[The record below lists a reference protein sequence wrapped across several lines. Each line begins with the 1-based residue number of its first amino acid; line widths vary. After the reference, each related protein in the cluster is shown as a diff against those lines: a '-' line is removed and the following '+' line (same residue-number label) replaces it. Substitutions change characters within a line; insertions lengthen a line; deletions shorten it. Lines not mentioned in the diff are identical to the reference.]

1 VKIQPLMFAALIAL
15 LSTSL
20 SAADPKEIE
29 RRVTELNAQ
38 SVKLF
43 GVSLTALR
51 YLTNADANSYL
62 HLGHLEKSGEIT
74 FIRELEA
81 KGYVRTQVMQAL
93 PDGSQRHETFLR
105 VMPIGDGVAVQR
117 SIMRLQHNSPS
128 QPTR

>member
-1 VKIQPLMFAALIAL
+1 MKIQRLICAAGIAL
-15 LSTSL
+15 LSASL

-29 RRVTELNAQ
+29 RKVSELNAQ

-43 GVSLTALR
+43 GVSLNALR
-51 YLTNADANSYL
+51 YLSSADADSYL
-62 HLGHLEKSGEIT
+62 HLGYLETSGEIK

-93 PDGSQRHETFLR
+93 PDGSQRNETFLR

-117 SIMRLQHNSPS
+117 SLMRLQHDHAS